1 MLDSKKEGNG
11 GLRPHLFQTLLVDVP
26 ITSFTSSILLNLQV
40 KQYTFSKTNMNLL
53 YYDFTRSRQL
63 HIHDWNTQL
72 RETCQVIVL
81 GKHEWSTMIIPEW
94 WICKLLSSSPF
105 VCPMMIA
112 SPLLEKSLPPKPWVE
127 ASLYRISKPTN
138 HERIVD
144 LDRSS
149 KQVKTTPMQV

>member
-1 MLDSKKEGNG
+1 MSRSRAFVLDPSQPTSKA
-11 GLRPHLFQTLLVDVP
+11 LYLL
-26 ITSFTSSILLNLQV
+26 Q
-40 KQYTFSKTNMNLL
+40 SKYMNLL
-53 YYDFTRSRQL
+53 YHEFTRSRQL

-72 RETCQVIVL
+72 RETGQVIVL
-81 GKHEWSTMIIPEW
+81 GKHEWSTIVIPEW

-105 VCPMMIA
+105 VRPMMIA
-112 SPLLEKSLPPKPWVE
+112 SPLLEKNPPPKPWVE

-149 KQVKTTPMQV
+149 KQVKTTPMQAQIPSKSQGKLRSMDSGSMI

>member
-1 MLDSKKEGNG
+1 MLDFKEGKEWRIETSPLPNAAC
-11 GLRPHLFQTLLVDVP
+11 RCPDRELL
-26 ITSFTSSILLNLQV
+26 SSILLNLQV
-40 KQYTFSKTNMNLL
+40 KHYTFSKTNMNLF
-53 YYDFTRSRQL
+53 YYEFTRSRQL
-63 HIHDWNTQL
+63 HIHDRNTQL

-81 GKHEWSTMIIPEW
+81 GKHEWSTIVIPEW

-105 VCPMMIA
+105 IRPMMIA
-112 SPLLEKSLPPKPWVE
+112 SPLLEQNLPPKPWVE

-149 KQVKTTPMQV
+149 KQAKTTPMQV